1 MIKGVVAIVG
11 RPNVGKSTIFN
22 RILGERVSIVEDTP
36 GVTRDRIY
44 GKGTWLTQDFRVIDT
59 GGIQLENQPFQEEIK
74 AQVEIAIEE
83 ADVILFV
90 VNGRDGVTG
99 DDEFIARMLRR
110 SGKPVVLAVNK
121 IDDTTLQ
128 GNIYEFYALG
138 LSEPIA
144 VSGSHGIGIGDVMD
158 ALVGAFPEKQQPEL
172 EGIRFAVIGRPNVG
186 KSSLVNAL
194 LKEERVIV
202 SDIEGTTRDAVDTP
216 FEHDGKHYVV
226 VDTAGIRKRG
236 KVYENIEKYSVLRA
250 MSAIERCDV
259 VLFVIDGDSGIREQA
274 CRRVCA

>member
-121 IDDTTLQ
+121 IDDATLQ

-138 LSEPIA
+138 LSRTDRGQRIA
-144 VSGSHGIGIGDVMD
+144 RHRHRRRHGRLGRGI
-158 ALVGAFPEKQQPEL
+158 
-172 EGIRFAVIGRPNVG
+172 
-186 KSSLVNAL
+186 S
-194 LKEERVIV
+194 
-202 SDIEGTTRDAVDTP
+202 
-216 FEHDGKHYVV
+216 
-226 VDTAGIRKRG
+226 
-236 KVYENIEKYSVLRA
+236 
-250 MSAIERCDV
+250 
-259 VLFVIDGDSGIREQA
+259 
-274 CRRVCA
+274 